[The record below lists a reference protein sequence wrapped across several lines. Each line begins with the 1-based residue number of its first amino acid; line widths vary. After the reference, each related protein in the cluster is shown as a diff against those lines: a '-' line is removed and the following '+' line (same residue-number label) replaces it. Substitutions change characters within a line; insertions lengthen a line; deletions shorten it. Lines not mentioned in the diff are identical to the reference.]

1 VCVSRDYKDSGNCRM
16 ECKYAKALE
25 AAGRLK
31 IVYLMME
38 EDFTT
43 TSETAIGGWLRLYME
58 DALWYQCW
66 DDELVEEAAGK
77 VTRVLEE
84 REGKV
89 EREKREAGEEK
100 AALAEAREVTGAA
113 AAAFSALAPEVVAW
127 LTHNK
132 LEALLPVLTPL
143 PIHRFLSQDLLPCF
157 FRHSSALLPLPGRLH
172 TFSCR
177 V

>member
-1 VCVSRDYKDSGNCRM
+1 M

-132 LEALLPVLTPL
+132 LEALLPAFAEHEISTLRESSAPTDFLTPRPNSHFPTI
-143 PIHRFLSQDLLPCF
+143 PI
-157 FRHSSALLPLPGRLH
+157 ALLSRSHSGIGFHRRR
-172 TFSCR
+172 T
-177 V
+177 